1 MDWKCMASR
10 MSLLSGEGAYQVLA
24 KAQSLEA
31 AGKNVVHME
40 IGQPD
45 FRTPQHIIDAAH
57 QAMLEGFTGYT
68 ASPGLM
74 ETRQAVADYFK
85 RFKHIDAK
93 ADQVVV
99 VPGAKPVIFYTILQ
113 LVNPGDEVIYP
124 NPGFPTYESVIRFA
138 GGIPVPLPIMQENHF
153 KVDPNDLRKLLSS
166 KTKLLIINN
175 PANPTGGF
183 MNASEITEIASI
195 IRDSHAYVL
204 SDEIYDRLVFSGE
217 KALSIAS
224 LPGMQERTIVLD
236 GLSKTYSMTGWR
248 VGYGLMNSDLARGMS
263 TLMTNSCGCTAA
275 FTQKAV
281 IAALTGPQDT
291 VEQMKASFRERVSH
305 LVNALNE
312 IPGIDCLMPEGA
324 FYVFPSIR
332 KLKVS
337 SDEFA
342 ERLLTEGG
350 VAALSGTGFGKY
362 GEGHIRLSAAT
373 SMENIDEAI
382 KRIRKFVETL

>member
-1 MDWKCMASR
+1 MELNMASR
-10 MSLLSGEGAYQVLA
+10 MNLLSGEGAYQVLA

-31 AGKNVVHME
+31 AGKSVVHME

-57 QAMLEGFTGYT
+57 QAMLDGFTGYT

-74 ETRQAVADYFK
+74 ETRQAVADYFRRYK
-85 RFKHIDAK
+85 QIAAE

-99 VPGAKPVIFYTILQ
+99 VPGAKPVIFYTVLQ
-113 LVNPGDEVIYP
+113 LVDPGDEVIYP

-138 GGIPVPLPIMQENHF
+138 GGVPVPLPILQENHF
-153 KVDPNDLRKLLSS
+153 KVDPDDLRRLLSP
-166 KTKLLIINN
+166 KTKLLVINN

-195 IRDSHAYVL
+195 IRDSNAFVL
-204 SDEIYDRLVFSGE
+204 SDEIYDRLVYSGE
-217 KALSIAS
+217 KPLSIAS
-224 LPGMQERTIVLD
+224 LPGMQDRTIVLD

-248 VGYGLMNSDLARGMS
+248 VGYGLMSRDLARGMS

-291 VEQMKASFRERVSH
+291 VEKMKESFRQRVSY

-332 KLKVS
+332 GLKIS
-337 SDEFA
+337 SDAFA
-342 ERLLTEGG
+342 DRLLSEGG
-350 VAALSGTGFGKY
+350 VAALSGTGFGRY
-362 GEGHIRLSAAT
+362 GEGHFRLSAAT
-373 SMENIDEAI
+373 SMENIKEAV
-382 KRIRKFVETL
+382 KRIRQFVETL